1 MPVFNK
7 RGLSVRQSQF
17 YTFIIR
23 SRRLESCL
31 WIIIKIKASAKESMV
46 SGVKGDDIRSVSR
59 KVVTRER
66 VMVTLKF
73 VVLSKKKKKIS
84 PGNHVMLMIIT
95 TVIKEHV

>member
-73 VVLSKKKKKIS
+73 VVLSKKKRKS

>member
-1 MPVFNK
+1 
-7 RGLSVRQSQF
+7 
-17 YTFIIR
+17 
-23 SRRLESCL
+23 
-31 WIIIKIKASAKESMV
+31 MV
-46 SGVKGDDIRSVSR
+46 IGVKGDDIRSVSR

-73 VVLSKKKKKIS
+73 VVLSKKKKIS

>member
-1 MPVFNK
+1 
-7 RGLSVRQSQF
+7 
-17 YTFIIR
+17 
-23 SRRLESCL
+23 
-31 WIIIKIKASAKESMV
+31 MV

-73 VVLSKKKKKIS
+73 VVLSKKKKIS
-84 PGNHVMLMIIT
+84 PDNHVMLMIIT